1 MSTVDH
7 GDRHIWT
14 GTLPRSVRCAFMTC
28 TARPSRQEIERLA
41 AEVAQ
46 ARAMRTEIDYETP
59 ALNLRLRSE
68 FIAGAEED
76 SQRRLGRGLTEEELQ
91 RVLRRYPGDV

>member
-7 GDRHIWT
+7 GDRHVWT
-14 GTLPRSVRCAFMTC
+14 GTSPRSARCAFMTC
-28 TARPSRQEIERLA
+28 NARPGPQEVARLA
-41 AEVAQ
+41 AEVAD
-46 ARAMRTEIDYETP
+46 ARNTRMQIDYATP
-59 ALNLRLRSE
+59 ALNLRLRAE

-76 SQRRLGRGLTEEELQ
+76 SQRRLGRGLTQDELQ